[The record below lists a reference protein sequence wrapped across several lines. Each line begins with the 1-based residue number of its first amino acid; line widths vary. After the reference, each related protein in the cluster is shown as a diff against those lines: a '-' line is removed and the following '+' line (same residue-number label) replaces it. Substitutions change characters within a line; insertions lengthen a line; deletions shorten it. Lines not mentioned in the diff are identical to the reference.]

1 MPELPDDDVDSIKE
15 GTYVDGEDRKVRF
28 AKCKVKVSAANLNVS
43 DFQKGTMVHRTKDGR
58 SEETGE
64 VKRLED
70 GKLIIEVDGKTREE
84 KAKYLMKCDFQP
96 GMFVFWRLQDK
107 YVPPGHVGKV
117 LGEVDIRGKIKVA
130 FPGGAWFFKS
140 RDLVKALVQPG
151 SYVQWN
157 QSDGDIAEG
166 EIGEATG
173 EAEKGFPEF
182 INPLGRSSDH
192 RSLQERRHGTA
203 FRDDSWNPLDN
214 EAEVLYV
221 DKEKPGWDCTVR
233 KPEGWERAKDVK
245 HVDSPC
251 IVADG
256 AQYTDVK
263 QGQIGD
269 CFFIAALAAVA
280 ANRKSFLRQALVA
293 YDEEVGVYGVMFCE
307 EMHFVYEIVDD
318 LFAVDEYKRLK
329 FAKSANAKNE
339 FWVSIIEKAYFK
351 HVTCLEMCD
360 GGWGPEAVFSLV
372 DGVAG
377 VYPVTDKEFRDPSR
391 LWATVNS
398 GLENGEIMT
407 TSFTKPSKGK
417 YAHLGDGEDAWI
429 CRVD

>member
-1 MPELPDDDVDSIKE
+1 M
-15 GTYVDGEDRKVRF
+15 
-28 AKCKVKVSAANLNVS
+28 
-43 DFQKGTMVHRTKDGR
+43 
-58 SEETGE
+58 
-64 VKRLED
+64 
-70 GKLIIEVDGKTREE
+70 
-84 KAKYLMKCDFQP
+84 
-96 GMFVFWRLQDK
+96 
-107 YVPPGHVGKV
+107 
-117 LGEVDIRGKIKVA
+117 
-130 FPGGAWFFKS
+130 
-140 RDLVKALVQPG
+140 
-151 SYVQWN
+151 
-157 QSDGDIAEG
+157 
-166 EIGEATG
+166 
-173 EAEKGFPEF
+173 
-182 INPLGRSSDH
+182 
-192 RSLQERRHGTA
+192 
-203 FRDDSWNPLDN
+203 
-214 EAEVLYV
+214 

-417 YAHLGDGEDAWI
+417 YAHLGDGEDGQCGETGIGLGLVEHHAYSTVRSGEVDGNQLI
-429 CRVD
+429 CFRNPWASKDEWKGPWSDESEGWTDTRRAKMGLKKTLIRMTASFGWLLKTLFNSPAQSGSIGPLDPLGNAVLNMEVSARSRPLRLWQGTTTAPVKTMRLVSSVGKFLRSPKLPDHGCSEFTRKQGRRAISERKMWT